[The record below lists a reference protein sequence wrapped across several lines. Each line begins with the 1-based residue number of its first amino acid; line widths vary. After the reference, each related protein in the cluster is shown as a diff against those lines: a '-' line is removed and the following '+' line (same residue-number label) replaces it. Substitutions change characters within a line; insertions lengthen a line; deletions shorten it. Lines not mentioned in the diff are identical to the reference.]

1 MPNAELGNSTGG
13 RRKFLEKQGFSTVQC
28 TLYVMVS
35 SLDHAMKARKDSALL
50 ASSPLLCWC
59 AIVVVSIVLTT
70 NYYTD
75 EAFKMVTRYTLK
87 DANYFQGLY

>member
-1 MPNAELGNSTGG
+1 
-13 RRKFLEKQGFSTVQC
+13 
-28 TLYVMVS
+28 
-35 SLDHAMKARKDSALL
+35 MKARKDSALL